1 MRECYAGWMVEA
13 KAVGPTDARRAKT
26 VDTLQQEMTS
36 EFAPVGFASGMK
48 RPQNR
53 VRIASTG

>member
-1 MRECYAGWMVEA
+1 MVEA